1 VNPFVV
7 VPTLFAAALLV
18 LPQDPDSAQN
28 GERLLRTLQASK
40 LNFEKTPSGRSYQ
53 LTYEHAKGRK
63 QIVFVATAANRPLD
77 LVVHTVY
84 TTVWVG
90 AAPPDAALMQKVF
103 GKVKKL
109 GSFYLFESE
118 RSWSIRF
125 GASFDATGLAAG
137 TLAQEQATAR
147 LQATIEFVN
156 AVGEEVDA
164 ELNGERDVR

>member
-1 VNPFVV
+1 MNPFVV
-7 VPTLFAAALLV
+7 PTLLAAALLV
-18 LPQDPDSAQN
+18 LPQDPDAAQN
-28 GERLLRTLQASK
+28 GERLLRTLRATR

-53 LTYEHAKGRK
+53 LTYDHANGRK
-63 QIVFVATAANRPLD
+63 QVVFVGIAANRPLD
-77 LVVHTVY
+77 LVAHGVY
-84 TTVWVG
+84 TTVWLG
-90 AAPPDAALMQKVF
+90 DALPDAAVMQKVF
-103 GKVKKL
+103 GKSKKL

-125 GASFDATGLAAG
+125 GVSFDATGLADG
-137 TLAQEQATAR
+137 TLTPEQAAAR